1 MARVG
6 PRDRRFRSESVSFG
20 TLVPQKSFRPGAERR
35 LRALDEI
42 QRHVRDRLA
51 TYAPNTQRAL
61 KADWTVWYAW
71 CVDPSNHF
79 DGERRCAFPIT
90 PALLI
95 EFIIAHSPGEVR
107 AADGTRSVDERLT
120 HRRVKSARTIERYL
134 ASLRALH
141 RLAGFKDDPTAD
153 VDVEA
158 TRRLVMRG
166 RTRAKPKK
174 PLRLAQVE
182 EVLALDAET
191 LREKRDRAMLAV
203 AYSAMLRRSELV
215 ALEVHD
221 LAFDAD
227 GSGTATVK
235 FSKTD
240 QDAEGHVRYL
250 APFAVVALNA
260 WLKEAKI
267 GAGCLFRRVLHNR
280 TAGEKP
286 LTDHE
291 VARIFKRLAQR
302 VDAGGLGVAGIAGH
316 STRIGAAHDLVE
328 AGFDVAAIANAGGW
342 KSLMMPNYYTR
353 ELRAKQSAMAQLIR
367 RRETEK

>member
-1 MARVG
+1 MTSGV
-6 PRDRRFRSESVSFG
+6 
-20 TLVPQKSFRPGAERR
+20 LVRLAKSRAGAEQRVT
-35 LRALDEI
+35 ALAEI

-61 KADWTVWYAW
+61 KADWTIWYAW
-71 CVDPSNHF
+71 CVEGRNHD
-79 DGERRCAFPIT
+79 DGQPKKAFPIT
-90 PALLI
+90 PAVLI
-95 EFIIAHSPGEVR
+95 EFMRAHSPGEVH
-107 AADGTRSVDERLT
+107 AADGTRRVDERLT
-120 HRRVKSARTIERYL
+120 HARVKSARTIDRYL

-174 PLRLAQVE
+174 PFRLAQVE
-182 EVLALDAET
+182 DVLALESGSIRD
-191 LREKRDRAMLAV
+191 LRDRAMLAV

-215 ALEVHD
+215 ALEIRD
-221 LAFDAD
+221 LVFDAD
-227 GSGTATVK
+227 GSGTVTVR

-240 QDAEGHVRYL
+240 QNSEGHARYL
-250 APFAVVALNA
+250 AAFAAVALNA
-260 WLKEAKI
+260 WLDEAHI
-267 GAGCLFRRVLHNR
+267 SDGCLFRRVLS
-280 TAGEKP
+280 TGAVGETR

-291 VARIFKRLAQR
+291 VARIFKRLAGR
-302 VDAGGLGVAGIAGH
+302 VGADLDAAGIAGH

-353 ELRAKQSAMAQLIR
+353 ELRAKQSAMAQWIR
-367 RRETEK
+367 KREQ

>member
-1 MARVG
+1 MARIG
-6 PRDRRFRSESVSFG
+6 PRNRRFRSESVSFG
-20 TLVPQKSFRPGAERR
+20 TLVSQKSFRPGAERR

-42 QRHVRDRLA
+42 QIHVRDRLA

-71 CVDPSNHF
+71 CVEPSNHF
-79 DGERRCAFPIT
+79 DHERRCAFPIT
-90 PALLI
+90 PAVLI
-95 EFIIAHSPGEVR
+95 EFITAHSPGEVR
-107 AADGTRSVDERLT
+107 AADGTRSVDERIT
-120 HRRVKSARTIERYL
+120 HHRVKSARTLERYL
-134 ASLRALH
+134 SSLRALH

-158 TRRLVMRG
+158 ARRLVMRG

-182 EVLALDAET
+182 EVLALNAGT

-215 ALEVHD
+215 ALEVCD
-221 LAFDAD
+221 LAFDPD

-250 APFAVVALNA
+250 APFAVVALHT
-260 WLKEAKI
+260 WLKAAKI
-267 GAGCLFRRVLHNR
+267 DAGCLFRRVLHNE
-280 TAGEKP
+280 TIGQKP

-291 VARIFKRLAQR
+291 VARIFKRLARR

-367 RRETEK
+367 RREQEK

>member
-1 MARVG
+1 MTSGA
-6 PRDRRFRSESVSFG
+6 
-20 TLVPQKSFRPGAERR
+20 LVLQKTFRPGAERR

-42 QRHVRDRLA
+42 ERHVRDRLA

-61 KADWTVWYAW
+61 KADWTVWHTW
-71 CVDPSNHF
+71 CVDTRNHI
-79 DGERRCAFPIT
+79 DGVPRSSFPIT
-90 PALLI
+90 PAVLI
-95 EFIIAHSPGEVR
+95 EFVMAHSPGEVR
-107 AADGTRSVDERLT
+107 AADGTRSVNERIT
-120 HRRVKSARTIERYL
+120 HPRVKSARTIQRYL

-141 RLAGFKDDPTAD
+141 RLAGYKDDPTAD
-153 VDVEA
+153 VDVESV
-158 TRRLVMRG
+158 RRLVVRG

-182 EVLALDAET
+182 DVLALEPKTIRD
-191 LREKRDRAMLAV
+191 KRDRAMLAV

-215 ALEVHD
+215 ALGIPD
-221 LAFDAD
+221 LTFDPD
-227 GSGTATVK
+227 GSGTVTVK

-240 QDAEGHVRYL
+240 QDSEGHVRYL
-250 APFAVVALNA
+250 APFAVAALRD
-260 WLKEAKI
+260 WLDDAHIVE
-267 GAGCLFRRVLHNR
+267 GALFRAVLPSG
-280 TAGEKP
+280 TIATSS

-291 VARIFKRLAQR
+291 VARIFKRLANR
-302 VDAGGLGVAGIAGH
+302 VDAGGLGITGIAGH

-367 RRETEK
+367 RRETEN

>member
-1 MARVG
+1 VTVGAPVPRMA
-6 PRDRRFRSESVSFG
+6 
-20 TLVPQKSFRPGAERR
+20 FRPGAERR

-61 KADWTVWYAW
+61 KADWTVWHTW
-71 CVDPSNHF
+71 CVDSRNHV
-79 DGERRCAFPIT
+79 DDVARSSFPIT
-90 PALLI
+90 PTVLI
-95 EFIIAHSPGEVR
+95 EFITAHSPGEVR
-107 AADGTRSVDERLT
+107 AADGTRRVDERLT
-120 HRRVKSARTIERYL
+120 HHRVKSSRTIERYL

-158 TRRLVMRG
+158 ARRLVMRG

-182 EVLALDAET
+182 EILALEVGT
-191 LREKRDRAMLAV
+191 PREKRDRAMLAV

-240 QDAEGHVRYL
+240 QNAEGHVRYL
-250 APFAVVALNA
+250 APFAVVALNT

-267 GAGCLFRRVLHNR
+267 DAGFLFRRVLPNQTVGH
-280 TAGEKP
+280 KP

-291 VARIFKRLAQR
+291 VARVFKRLAGR
-302 VDAGGLGVAGIAGH
+302 VYAGGLGVAGIAGH

-342 KSLMMPNYYTR
+342 KSLLMPNYYTR

-367 RRETEK
+367 RRKNEK

>member
-1 MARVG
+1 MTTGA
-6 PRDRRFRSESVSFG
+6 
-20 TLVPQKSFRPGAERR
+20 LVPSFRPGAERR
-35 LRALDEI
+35 LRALKEI

-51 TYAPNTQRAL
+51 SYAPNTQRAL
-61 KADWTVWYAW
+61 KADWTVWHAW
-71 CVDPSNHF
+71 CVDPRHHL
-79 DGERRCAFPIT
+79 DGTARSSFPIT
-90 PALLI
+90 AAVLI
-95 EFIIAHSPGEVR
+95 EFITAHSPGEVR
-107 AADGTRSVDERLT
+107 AADGARSVDERLT
-120 HRRVKSARTIERYL
+120 HHRVKSARTVERYL

-158 TRRLVMRG
+158 ARRLVMRG

-174 PLRLAQVE
+174 PLRLAQVK
-182 EVLALDAET
+182 EVLALEAGT

-240 QDAEGHVRYL
+240 QNAEGHVRYL
-250 APFAVVALNA
+250 APFAVVALNS
-260 WLKEAKI
+260 WLKEANI
-267 GAGCLFRRVLHNR
+267 GAGCLFRRVLHSQ
-280 TAGEKP
+280 AVGEKP

-291 VARIFKRLAQR
+291 VARIFKRLAHR
-302 VDAGGLGVAGIAGH
+302 VDAGGLGTAGIAGH

-367 RRETEK
+367 RREKEK

>member
-1 MARVG
+1 VTVG
-6 PRDRRFRSESVSFG
+6 A
-20 TLVPQKSFRPGAERR
+20 LVPRKTHRAGAERR

-42 QRHVRDRLA
+42 QRYVRDRLA

-61 KADWTVWYAW
+61 KADWTVWHTW
-71 CVDPSNHF
+71 CVDPRNHL
-79 DGERRCAFPIT
+79 DGAPRSSFPIA
-90 PALLI
+90 PAVLI
-95 EFIIAHSPGEVR
+95 EFITAHSPGEVR
-107 AADGTRSVDERLT
+107 AADGTRSIDERIT
-120 HRRVKSARTIERYL
+120 HTRVKSARTIERYL
-134 ASLRALH
+134 SSLRALH

-153 VDVEA
+153 ADVEA

-166 RTRAKPKK
+166 RTRARPKK
-174 PLRLAQVE
+174 PFRLAQVE
-182 EVLALDAET
+182 EILALEAKT
-191 LREKRDRAMLAV
+191 IREKRDRAMLAV

-250 APFAVVALNA
+250 APFAVVALDM

-267 GAGCLFRRVLHNR
+267 VTGSLFRRVLHNG
-280 TAGEKP
+280 TVGQKA

-291 VARIFKRLAQR
+291 VARVFKRLAHR
-302 VDAGGLGVAGIAGH
+302 VDAGGLGTAGIAGH

-367 RRETEK
+367 RRENEK

>member
-1 MARVG
+1 MTAG
-6 PRDRRFRSESVSFG
+6 A
-20 TLVPQKSFRPGAERR
+20 LVPALRPGAERR
-35 LRALDEI
+35 LRALEEI

-61 KADWTVWYAW
+61 KADWTVWHTW
-71 CVDPSNHF
+71 CVDPANHA
-79 DGERRCAFPIT
+79 DRQRRSSFPIT
-90 PALLI
+90 SAVLV
-95 EFIIAHSPGEVR
+95 EFITAHSPGEVR
-107 AADGTRSVDERLT
+107 GADGTRRVDERLT
-120 HRRVKSARTIERYL
+120 HRRVKSARTLERYL

-158 TRRLVMRG
+158 ARRLAMRG

-182 EVLALDAET
+182 EVLALEATT

-215 ALEVHD
+215 SLEVRD

-240 QDAEGHVRYL
+240 QAAEGHVRYL
-250 APFAVVALNA
+250 APFAILALQD
-260 WLKEAKI
+260 WLNDADITK
-267 GAGCLFRRVLHNR
+267 GPLFRRVLPSE
-280 TAGEKP
+280 AVGEKS

-302 VDAGGLGVAGIAGH
+302 VDAGGLGVTGIAGH

-367 RRETEK
+367 RREKEK

>member
-1 MARVG
+1 MTVG
-6 PRDRRFRSESVSFG
+6 A
-20 TLVPQKSFRPGAERR
+20 LVPRKMFRPGAERR

-61 KADWTVWYAW
+61 KADWTVWHTW
-71 CVDPSNHF
+71 CVDPRHHF
-79 DGERRCAFPIT
+79 DAAPRSSFPIT
-90 PALLI
+90 PPVLI
-95 EFIIAHSPGEVR
+95 EFITAHSPGEIR
-107 AADGTRSVDERLT
+107 AADGTRSVDERIT
-120 HRRVKSARTIERYL
+120 HARVKSARTIERYL
-134 ASLRALH
+134 SSLRALH

-158 TRRLVMRG
+158 ARRLVMRG

-182 EVLALDAET
+182 EVLALDPGT

-215 ALEVHD
+215 ALEVRD
-221 LAFDAD
+221 VAFDAD

-250 APFAVVALNA
+250 APFAVAALNT

-267 GAGCLFRRVLHNR
+267 DTGCLFRRVLHNE
-280 TAGEKP
+280 TVGEKP

-291 VARIFKRLAQR
+291 VARIFKRLAGR

-367 RRETEK
+367 RREKEK

>member
-1 MARVG
+1 L
-6 PRDRRFRSESVSFG
+6 S
-20 TLVPQKSFRPGAERR
+20 
-35 LRALDEI
+35 
-42 QRHVRDRLA
+42 
-51 TYAPNTQRAL
+51 
-61 KADWTVWYAW
+61 
-71 CVDPSNHF
+71 
-79 DGERRCAFPIT
+79 
-90 PALLI
+90 
-95 EFIIAHSPGEVR
+95 
-107 AADGTRSVDERLT
+107 
-120 HRRVKSARTIERYL
+120 
-134 ASLRALH
+134 SLRALH

-153 VDVEA
+153 VDVESA
-158 TRRLVMRG
+158 RRLVMRG

-182 EVLALDAET
+182 EVLALDAGT

-215 ALEVHD
+215 ALEVRD

-235 FSKTD
+235 YSKTD

-250 APFAVVALNA
+250 APFAVGALDA
-260 WLKEAKI
+260 WLKEANI
-267 GAGCLFRRVLHNR
+267 VAGCLFRRVLHNE
-280 TAGEKP
+280 TVGQKP

-291 VARIFKRLAQR
+291 VARIFKRLAGR

-342 KSLMMPNYYTR
+342 KSLLMPNYYTR

-367 RRETEK
+367 RRENEE

>member
-1 MARVG
+1 MTSGA
-6 PRDRRFRSESVSFG
+6 
-20 TLVPQKSFRPGAERR
+20 LVAQKTHRAGAERR

-61 KADWTVWYAW
+61 KADWTVWHTW
-71 CVDPSNHF
+71 CVDPANHA
-79 DGERRCAFPIT
+79 DQERRSAFPIT
-90 PALLI
+90 PAALI
-95 EFIIAHSPGEVR
+95 EFITAHSPGEVR
-107 AADGTRSVDERLT
+107 VADGTRSVDERIT
-120 HRRVKSARTIERYL
+120 HARVKSPRTLERYL
-134 ASLRALH
+134 SSLRALH

-158 TRRLVMRG
+158 ARRLVMRG

-182 EVLALDAET
+182 EVLALEAGT

-215 ALEVHD
+215 ALEIHD

-240 QDAEGHVRYL
+240 QEAEGHVRYL
-250 APFAVVALNA
+250 APFAVAA
-260 WLKEAKI
+260 LKEWLNDAPI
-267 GAGCLFRRVLHNR
+267 TEGHLFRRVLPNGTVGH
-280 TAGEKP
+280 KP

-291 VARIFKRLAQR
+291 VARVFKRLAQR

-367 RRETEK
+367 RREKEK

>member
-1 MARVG
+1 MTSGA
-6 PRDRRFRSESVSFG
+6 
-20 TLVPQKSFRPGAERR
+20 LVPVSKPRPGAEGR
-35 LRALDEI
+35 LTALEEI

-61 KADWTVWYAW
+61 KADWTIWYAW
-71 CVDPSNHF
+71 CVDASNHA
-79 DGERRCAFPIT
+79 DHEQRGPFPIT
-90 PALLI
+90 SAVLI
-95 EFIIAHSPGEVR
+95 EFIRAHSPGEVR
-107 AADGTRSVDERLT
+107 GADGTRRVDERLT
-120 HRRVKSARTIERYL
+120 HAKVKSARTIDRYV

-174 PLRLAQVE
+174 PFRLAQVE
-182 EVLALDAET
+182 EVLAVVPKTIRDL
-191 LREKRDRAMLAV
+191 RDRAMLSV

-215 ALEVHD
+215 ALEIRD
-221 LAFDAD
+221 LVFDPD
-227 GSGTATVK
+227 GSGTVTVK

-240 QDAEGHVRYL
+240 QNSEGQVRYL
-250 APFAVVALNA
+250 AAFAVVALRA
-260 WLKEAKI
+260 WLDEAHI
-267 GAGCLFRRVLHNR
+267 IDGCLFRRVLS
-280 TAGEKP
+280 TGAVGESA

-291 VARIFKRLAQR
+291 VARIFKRLAGR
-302 VDAGGLGVAGIAGH
+302 VGADLDSTGIAGH

-353 ELRAKQSAMAQLIR
+353 ELRAKQSAMAQWIR
-367 RRETEK
+367 KREQ

>member
-1 MARVG
+1 MTALALI
-6 PRDRRFRSESVSFG
+6 PRKPF
-20 TLVPQKSFRPGAERR
+20 QPGVERR
-35 LRALDEI
+35 LRALEEI

-61 KADWTVWYAW
+61 KADWTVWHTW
-71 CVDPSNHF
+71 CTGPHNHA
-79 DGERRCAFPIT
+79 DGNLRESFPIT
-90 PALLI
+90 PAVLI
-95 EFIIAHSPGEVR
+95 EFIYAHSPGEVR
-107 AADGTRSVDERLT
+107 SADGTRRVDERLT

-141 RLAGFKDDPTAD
+141 RLAGFKDDPTAN

-158 TRRLVMRG
+158 ARRLVLRG

-174 PLRLAQVE
+174 PLRLAQIE
-182 EVLALDAET
+182 EVLALEPISIRD
-191 LREKRDRAMLAV
+191 KRDRAMLAV

-215 ALEVHD
+215 ALEVPD
-221 LAFDAD
+221 LSFDPD

-240 QDAEGHVRYL
+240 QDGEGHVRYL
-250 APFAVVALNA
+250 APFAVATLKD
-260 WLKEAKI
+260 WLENVHI
-267 GAGCLFRRVLHNR
+267 VEGALFRAVLPSGAVAA
-280 TAGEKP
+280 TS

-291 VARIFKRLAQR
+291 VARIFKRLASR
-302 VDAGGLGVAGIAGH
+302 AGGTELAGIAGH
-316 STRIGAAHDLVE
+316 STRIGAAHDLLE

-342 KSLMMPNYYTR
+342 KSVMMPNYYTR

-367 RRETEK
+367 RRDNNE

>member
-1 MARVG
+1 VTVG
-6 PRDRRFRSESVSFG
+6 A
-20 TLVPQKSFRPGAERR
+20 LVPRKAFRPGAERR
-35 LRALDEI
+35 LRAVTEI
-42 QRHVRDRLA
+42 ERHVRDRLA

-61 KADWTVWYAW
+61 KADWTVWHTW
-71 CVDPSNHF
+71 CVDPRHHL
-79 DGERRCAFPIT
+79 DGSPRSSFPIT
-90 PALLI
+90 PAVLI
-95 EFIIAHSPGEVR
+95 EFITAHSPGEVR

-158 TRRLVMRG
+158 ARRLVIRG

-182 EVLALDAET
+182 EVLALEAET
-191 LREKRDRAMLAV
+191 LRGKRDHAMLAV

-227 GSGTATVK
+227 GSGTATVR

-250 APFAVVALNA
+250 APFAVVALDT
-260 WLKEAKI
+260 WLKGAKI
-267 GAGCLFRRVLHNR
+267 IAGCLFRRVLHNE
-280 TAGEKP
+280 TVGDKA

-291 VARIFKRLAQR
+291 VARCRRLQGPRRLPGAQ
-302 VDAGGLGVAGIAGH
+302 AGPLH
-316 STRIGAAHDLVE
+316 SNRSGAR
-328 AGFDVAAIANAGGW
+328 FGGGR
-342 KSLMMPNYYTR
+342 L
-353 ELRAKQSAMAQLIR
+353 
-367 RRETEK
+367 